1 MSDVTGKHSPVEKFF
16 RMCLLVFGG
25 IVLLQL
31 SLQMLAEI
39 WPWLVGIAVLAG
51 VVAGLLWWLR
61 IRRQW

>member
-16 RMCLLVFGG
+16 RMCLLAFGG

-39 WPWLVGIAVLAG
+39 WPWLVGIAVL
-51 VVAGLLWWLR
+51 VSVITGLLWWLR
-61 IRRQW
+61 RRRQW

>member
-1 MSDVTGKHSPVEKFF
+1 MSDATGKHSPVEKFF
-16 RMCLLVFGG
+16 RMCLLIFGG

-39 WPWLVGIAVLAG
+39 WPWLVGIAVLVG
-51 VVAGLLWWLR
+51 VIAALAWWLR

>member
-16 RMCLLVFGG
+16 RMCLFVFGG

-39 WPWLVGIAVLAG
+39 WPWLVGIAVLVG
-51 VVAGLLWWLR
+51 LVAGLLWWLW